1 MYDFYLS
8 KSKAKGKKWAIYS
21 VQTDKTINFGSEPY
35 QDYTQHK
42 NEDRKKLYINRHKK
56 NENWNKSGIM
66 TAGFWSRW
74 LLWNKPT
81 ISESIDN
88 MESKFNIKIIRKS

>member
-8 KSKAKGKKWAIYS
+8 KSKAKGKKWSIYC
-21 VQTDKTINFGSEPY
+21 VQMNKTINFGSEPY